1 MKKKIIAI
9 TISTLLIFMFLAG
22 CGTKTETKTKGGLK
36 IHSWDSGL
44 GSVNNVDLNETKFS
58 YTVNLTNENEN
69 DIYIQSMQP
78 SINEKL
84 KNKIISKNTAI
95 SVNKVIKPDE
105 TIKISGEII
114 FDTKGLSKSDI
125 SRLEPFITDIKVSTE
140 QTINLQQ

>member
-1 MKKKIIAI
+1 
-9 TISTLLIFMFLAG
+9 
-22 CGTKTETKTKGGLK
+22 
-36 IHSWDSGL
+36 
-44 GSVNNVDLNETKFS
+44 
-58 YTVNLTNENEN
+58 
-69 DIYIQSMQP
+69 MQP

-84 KNKIISKNTAI
+84 KNKVISKNTAI